1 MSMTVDDLIVI
12 GICAVIGYA
21 LVWFALSLRN
31 RRRDDERVSTHESG
45 GANPKSDQT
54 PDWYQVLEVPKT
66 ASIEEIRVA
75 YRRKVMQYHPDR
87 VEALGPEFK
96 RLAESRTREIN
107 RAYEVACKSRR

>member
-31 RRRDDERVSTHESG
+31 RRRDDQRVSTHKIGRSKS
-45 GANPKSDQT
+45 KSDQT
-54 PDWYQVLEVPKT
+54 PDWYQVLEVSKT

-75 YRRKVMQYHPDR
+75 YHERSCNTIQIGLRRSVPNSSLWRK
-87 VEALGPEFK
+87 LGRGK
-96 RLAESRTREIN
+96 
-107 RAYEVACKSRR
+107 